1 MTVFEKVAKNNG
13 ITEKEVE
20 SEINYAIT
28 IAMKNND
35 STIQKNWQSLSV
47 EGRVPTALELTIAI
61 AQYILKNYMLIW

>member
-28 IAMKNND
+28 IAMKNSD
-35 STIQKNWQSLSV
+35 YTIQKNWQRLSV
-47 EGRVPTALELTIAI
+47 EGRVPTTLELTTAI
-61 AQYILKNYMLIW
+61 AQYILKNYMLI

>member
-28 IAMKNND
+28 IAMKNSD
-35 STIQKNWQSLSV
+35 YTIQKNWQRLSV
-47 EGRVPTALELTIAI
+47 DGRVPTALELTTEI
-61 AQYILKNYMLIW
+61 AQYILKNYMLI

>member
-28 IAMKNND
+28 IAMKNSD
-35 STIQKNWQSLSV
+35 STIQKNWQRLSAD
-47 EGRVPTALELTIAI
+47 GRVPTALELTTAI
-61 AQYILKNYMLIW
+61 AQYILKNYMLI

>member
-28 IAMKNND
+28 ITMKNND

-47 EGRVPTALELTIAI
+47 EGRVPTALELTTAI
-61 AQYILKNYMLIW
+61 AQYILKNYMLI

>member
-28 IAMKNND
+28 IAMKNSD

-47 EGRVPTALELTIAI
+47 EGRVPTALELTTAI
-61 AQYILKNYMLIW
+61 AQYILKNYMLI